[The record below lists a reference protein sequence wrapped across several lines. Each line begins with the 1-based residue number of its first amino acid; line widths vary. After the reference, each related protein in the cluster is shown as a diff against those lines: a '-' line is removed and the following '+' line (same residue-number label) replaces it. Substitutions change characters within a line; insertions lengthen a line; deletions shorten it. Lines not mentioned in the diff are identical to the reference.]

1 MARNRRRAEG
11 EVTYSWIAV
20 RLLLFVLIVGVVL
33 GILFLKNRTLKQG
46 EELRLLERE
55 VKLAQEKTA
64 ALETQLAH
72 YKTPR
77 ELENKMARWGIVM
90 VRPAE
95 SQIRRVAEPEES
107 RGGLI
112 RPRLLVQAET
122 GRSR

>member
-11 EVTYSWIAV
+11 EVTYSWIVV

-33 GILFLKNRTLKQG
+33 GILFLKNRTLRQG
-46 EELRLLERE
+46 EELRVLERE
-55 VKLAQEKTA
+55 VKLAQQKTS

-77 ELENKMARWGIVM
+77 ELENKMARLNLVM

-95 SQIRRVAEPEES
+95 SQIRRVPEPEES
-107 RGGLI
+107 RDGLI
-112 RPRLLVQAET
+112 RPRMLVQADP